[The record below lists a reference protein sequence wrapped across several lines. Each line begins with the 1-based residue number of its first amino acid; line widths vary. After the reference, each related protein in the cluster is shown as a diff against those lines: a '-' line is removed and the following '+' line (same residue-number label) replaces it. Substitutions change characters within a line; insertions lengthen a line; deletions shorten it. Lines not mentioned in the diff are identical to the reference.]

1 MEMLSKLDSGLRGR
15 HAAGSAVGGDGAQG
29 FIMTEDSHRSFSI
42 GKIFSRAFGV
52 MGRNPLVAFGV
63 TFLLSALPGA
73 LFNYGFAQL
82 HLDMRDRNTMLGAI
96 GSGIIAF
103 AVALLLRALVQG
115 CLVRATIADSQGRR
129 AGLDECLKV
138 AMARA
143 LPLIGVSFL
152 FVIGLMVGMI
162 LLIVPGIMF
171 AAAYAV
177 VAPVVVEERVGVIE
191 AFRRTSQLTRGA
203 RWKIFGLGLLILVAI
218 WLIEAVVGVIAIV
231 LFQQGYDPF
240 SLSILLFNILVG
252 TIVATFSST
261 IQTALYVELREWKD
275 GPIDAKLSE
284 IFE

>member
-1 MEMLSKLDSGLRGR
+1 
-15 HAAGSAVGGDGAQG
+15 
-29 FIMTEDSHRSFSI
+29 
-42 GKIFSRAFGV
+42 
-52 MGRNPLVAFGV
+52 
-63 TFLLSALPGA
+63 
-73 LFNYGFAQL
+73 
-82 HLDMRDRNTMLGAI
+82 MLGAI

-240 SLSILLFNILVG
+240 SLSILLFNIVVG

-261 IQTALYVELREWKD
+261 IQTALCVELREWKD